1 MATRR
6 RKFPSPGNSRRG
18 DPMVMIDAEEVLVLY
33 NQDNPTKPAQRIT
46 AKVKDYMDHLSQQ
59 EGWVG
64 TAHVKNAKTGHG
76 AGLLLVAPQQT
87 VNVNVL
93 IVPDAQKQAKA
104 KGLKAGNDDIT
115 DV

>member
-6 RKFPSPGNSRRG
+6 RKFPSPDGSKRG
-18 DPMVMIDAEEVLVLY
+18 DPMVMIDAGEVLALY
-33 NQDNPTKPAQRIT
+33 NQDNPKKPAQRIT
-46 AKVKDYMDHLSQQ
+46 AKVKDYLDQLSQQ

-87 VNVNVL
+87 VNLNVL
-93 IVPDAQKQAKA
+93 IVPDARKT
-104 KGLKAGNDDIT
+104 KGSKAGDDDIT